1 MIPWGVARQNPY
13 PTEGQVTL
21 RGRGSDRDHYSYRGH
36 DFDVARAAPPPAG
49 YSRSPRWIWT
59 AAGKDVGVRGAPTRD
74 AAIERLRIWIDRSI
88 YYDTLPEAEKDG
100 FFTMEGEI
108 MLLLESCDSP
118 QSTTRANIARW
129 LKQAGD
135 SVRQRWQDGDCKNI
149 LAAKM
154 LHPSLD
160 ECEELDMRK
169 TGFDFFDALPL
180 WDRVRWIDAH
190 VKDHRL
196 AMGFP
201 LAGPTK
207 KNPRRKKPKKDRR
220 KLLSRLLRGT

>member
-1 MIPWGVARQNPY
+1 MIVWGVARQNPY
-13 PTEGQVTL
+13 DTRGSVTP
-21 RGRGSDRDHYSYRGH
+21 RGRGKDRDRYSYRGQ
-36 DFDVARAAPPPAG
+36 DFDVAPSAPTAD
-49 YSRSPRWIWT
+49 PRDQWT
-59 AAGKDVGVRGAPTRD
+59 AAGGDVGVRSAPD
-74 AAIERLRIWIDRSI
+74 PAAAIERLRIWIDRSI
-88 YYDTLPEAEKDG
+88 YYDALPEAEKDG
-100 FFTMEGEI
+100 FFTLEGEI

-118 QSTTRANIARW
+118 QSTTRANVARG
-129 LKQAGD
+129 LKEAGD
-135 SVRQRWQDGDCKNI
+135 SVRRRWHDRGCKDV

-154 LHPSLD
+154 IHPSLD

-169 TGFDFFDALPL
+169 GGFDFFDSLPL

-207 KNPRRKKPKKDRR
+207 KNPRRKKPQKDRR
-220 KLLSRLLRGT
+220 KLLARLLRGT